1 MTSAV
6 LLPLIGLALGVLVGV
21 FAPVSIPLS
30 LAKYT
35 AVAILAALDT
45 GMGGIRAGLENR
57 FDLAAFISGF
67 TFNSLLAA
75 ALTYLGDM
83 LGIDL
88 YLAAVVVFGVR
99 LFDNLAIVRRLV
111 MNRFW
116 SH

>member
-1 MTSAV
+1 MTSSV
-6 LLPLIGLALGVLVGV
+6 ILPLVGLVIGIAVGAV
-21 FAPVSIPLS
+21 APFSVPHS

-45 GMGGIRAGLENR
+45 GLGGIRAGLENR

-67 TFNSLLAA
+67 TFNTLLAA

-88 YLAAVVVFGVR
+88 YIAAVVVFGVR
-99 LFDNLAIVRRLV
+99 LFDNLAVVRRLV
-111 MNRFW
+111 VNRFW
-116 SH
+116 SQ